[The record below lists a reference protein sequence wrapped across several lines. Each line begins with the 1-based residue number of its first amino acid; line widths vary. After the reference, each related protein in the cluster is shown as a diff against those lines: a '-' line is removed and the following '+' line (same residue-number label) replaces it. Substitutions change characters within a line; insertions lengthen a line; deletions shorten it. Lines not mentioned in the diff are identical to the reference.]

1 MQQQQAIPVQIDLKN
16 AKQKECPCGCKVFQQ
31 AFEVFTVSALV
42 SPTGQEM
49 IASKPVMVC
58 LACRNIV

>member
-1 MQQQQAIPVQIDLKN
+1 MKENRIGRFQIDLKT